1 MMANRMFSV
10 HAKMKSL
17 VDKCL
22 KIEDED
28 LEALWHKRYGHL
40 NSKPIQIMHQ
50 KQMVE
55 GLPKLKEAVKVC
67 GKNSQRKANE
77 EHQTN

>member
-1 MMANRMFSV
+1 MTP
-10 HAKMKSL
+10 L
-17 VDKCL
+17 VDKYL

-40 NSKPIQIMHQ
+40 NSKSIQIMQQ

-55 GLPKLKEAVKVC
+55 GLPKLKKAVKLCTICNV
-67 GKNSQRKANE
+67 GKQQLQKNSQRKANR
-77 EHQTN
+77 EHQTNWN